1 MVADGAF
8 YSSEQA
14 QGDRRRVCGWRKAEG
29 KLVLVVLVFVHCLGH
44 YAATRLKVK
53 AMGRPLWQPEDRSHI
68 LQNASRL
75 QARPHIRPL
84 HSLNNSPQFPH
95 TSLTVPWHI
104 HTVKQRSIKATV
116 TLNAIQRSA
125 WLLRVAGCAS
135 FAAADWP
142 RFRGPDG
149 SGIAGADARPASS

>member
-1 MVADGAF
+1 MGHSIQVNG
-8 YSSEQA
+8 
-14 QGDRRRVCGWRKAEG
+14 RRVCGWLKAEG
-29 KLVLVVLVFVHCLGH
+29 KLVLVELVFVHCRGH

-68 LQNASRL
+68 LQNATRL
-75 QARPHIRPL
+75 RARPHIRPL

-95 TSLTVPWHI
+95 TSLMVPRHI
-104 HTVKQRSIKATV
+104 YAVKQQSIKATV
-116 TLNAIQRSA
+116 TMNAIQRSA
-125 WLLRVAGCAS
+125 WLLTVAGCAS
-135 FAAADWP
+135 LAAANWP